1 MGMSAGGFRFAMMA
15 AGMLVPAVADMW
27 TPIAGLTLVWSLA
40 NMYLISDAET
50 AATQTNTN
58 TLYGLVAV
66 SALVSVSSI
75 AMPMDKDG
83 DVEDDYYYS
92 DYYYSDYYS
101 EGDDYY
107 GDYGYYGYYY

>member
-58 TLYGLVAV
+58 PLYGLVAV
-66 SALVSVSSI
+66 SALVSIQSI
-75 AMPMDKDG
+75 AMPMDDG
-83 DVEDDYYYS
+83 DVSDDYYYYS
-92 DYYYSDYYS
+92 DYYYSDYGYYS
-101 EGDDYY
+101 DYSSGYDDYY
-107 GDYGYYGYYY
+107 G